1 METHIKE
8 VIELR
13 KNANLK
19 ILTKLGQII
28 DQYPYLRFQQILTVY
43 KISELYEDKFYEESV
58 ETLQKLEHELESR
71 RN

>member
-1 METHIKE
+1 METHIRE

-13 KNANLK
+13 KKANFK

-28 DQYPYLRFQQILTVY
+28 DKYPYLRFQQILAIY

-58 ETLQKLEHELESR
+58 ETLQKLEHELR
-71 RN
+71 

>member
-1 METHIKE
+1 MEIHIRE
-8 VIELR
+8 IIELR
-13 KNANLK
+13 KKANFK
-19 ILTKLGQII
+19 ILAKLGQII
-28 DQYPYLRFQQILTVY
+28 DQYPYLRFQQILAIY

>member
-13 KNANLK
+13 KKANLK

-28 DQYPYLRFQQILTVY
+28 DQHPYLRFQQILAVY

-58 ETLQKLEHELESR
+58 ETLQKLEHELKNR